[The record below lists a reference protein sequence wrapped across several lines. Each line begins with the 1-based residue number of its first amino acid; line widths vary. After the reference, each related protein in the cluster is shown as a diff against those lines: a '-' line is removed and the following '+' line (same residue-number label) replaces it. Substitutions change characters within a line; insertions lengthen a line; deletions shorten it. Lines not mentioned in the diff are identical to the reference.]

1 MDELGFARSPSNF
14 SFDYRLFRIYHVPR
28 GGFLTALF
36 FNRYACLAHLHVF
49 LLAFTL
55 MLATENRRRVV
66 VLRISQLKLHRFP
79 AFDKLLLGCAPY
91 MI

>member
-1 MDELGFARSPSNF
+1 
-14 SFDYRLFRIYHVPR
+14 
-28 GGFLTALF
+28 
-36 FNRYACLAHLHVF
+36 
-49 LLAFTL
+49 

-79 AFDKLLLGCAPY
+79 AFDKLLLGCASY